1 MPAACLNRAAESL
14 RLAQVLR
21 GALPG
26 YPWRLSPHQW
36 KVLNAILRCRTPEL
50 GGHLY
55 HCADCGGGHFVPHS
69 CRNRHCP
76 QCQKAQ
82 CIQWLEKQSQALLP
96 VPYFHVVFTLPHDL
110 NALIAQNQTA
120 IYNLLFA
127 AASATLLKFG
137 EHRLKAR
144 IGVTAVLHTWSQTLL
159 DHYQHRTIIPY
170 QSEAPRDFEVLKN
183 AITKR
188 IKALLQRSAAI
199 RQIKESDPVAPVEGL
214 SQPELVVLAT
224 VAGSIMLPEDGVSA
238 FVAKGDV
245 EKAGFTA
252 LGFSI
257 GLRRLRA
264 KDFLTLHEATDYS
277 GEAFQVIKITESGW
291 SWIEANEDKF
301 MLRRPEI
308 GTDDNS
314 PF

>member
-1 MPAACLNRAAESL
+1 VIQPFDSGKFDKRYEDTYAPAIVAANLEPYRVDHDPSVDIPIDSIEEGIRQASICLADITSDNPN
-14 RLAQVLR
+14 VW
-21 GALPG
+21 
-26 YPWRLSPHQW
+26 Y
-36 KVLNAILRCRTPEL
+36 EL
-50 GGHLY
+50 GYCFASGT
-55 HCADCGGGHFVPHS
+55 
-69 CRNRHCP
+69 
-76 QCQKAQ
+76 
-82 CIQWLEKQSQALLP
+82 P
-96 VPYFHVVFTLPHDL
+96 VVMVCSDERSGRRYPFD
-110 NALIAQNQTA
+110 I
-120 IYNLLFA
+120 
-127 AASATLLKFG
+127 
-137 EHRLKAR
+137 
-144 IGVTAVLHTWSQTLL
+144 
-159 DHYQHRTIIPY
+159 QHRTIIPY

-264 KDFLTLHEATDYS
+264 KDFVTLHEATDYS

>member
-21 GALPG
+21 GALPR

-55 HCADCGGGHFVPHS
+55 HCADCGGGHFIPHS

-120 IYNLLFA
+120 LYNLLFA

-137 EHRLKAR
+137 EHRLKAQ

-159 DHYQHRTIIPY
+159 DHYHLHCVVTGGGLGARGWKRA
-170 QSEAPRDFEVLKN
+170 SEHYLFPV
-183 AITKR
+183 
-188 IKALLQRSAAI
+188 KALSKVFKAKFLQ
-199 RQIKESDPVAPVEGL
+199 GL
-214 SQPELVVLAT
+214 RELDCAGKLAFH
-224 VAGSIMLPEDGVSA
+224 GSLEA
-238 FVAKGDV
+238 LR
-245 EKAGFTA
+245 EKAGFAA
-252 LGFSI
+252 L
-257 GLRRLRA
+257 LARA
-264 KDFLTLHEATDYS
+264 ARSEW
-277 GEAFQVIKITESGW
+277 VV
-291 SWIEANEDKF
+291 
-301 MLRRPEI
+301 
-308 GTDDNS
+308 
-314 PF
+314 